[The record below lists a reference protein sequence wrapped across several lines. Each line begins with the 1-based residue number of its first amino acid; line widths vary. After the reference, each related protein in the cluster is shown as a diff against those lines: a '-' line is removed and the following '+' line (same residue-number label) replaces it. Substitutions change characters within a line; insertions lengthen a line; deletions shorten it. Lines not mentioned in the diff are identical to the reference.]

1 MGRRS
6 FTIGLKSLRIK
17 SQYAKYS
24 HSMEI
29 YIHMYNMY
37 VVTILCQL
45 DELFASETSNFD
57 YDSDR
62 DGCTRTWRNEKEE
75 LVGLG

>member
-1 MGRRS
+1 
-6 FTIGLKSLRIK
+6 
-17 SQYAKYS
+17 
-24 HSMEI
+24 MEI